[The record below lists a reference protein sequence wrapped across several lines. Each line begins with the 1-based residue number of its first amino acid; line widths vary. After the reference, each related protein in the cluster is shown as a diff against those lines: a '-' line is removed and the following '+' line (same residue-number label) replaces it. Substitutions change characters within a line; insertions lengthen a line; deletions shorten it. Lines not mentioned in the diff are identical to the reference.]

1 MPTAERRSALC
12 RARTLQ
18 PSPGRKTDSATPSP
32 LRSAARNC
40 WRWPSRFIDRRN
52 RAGSA
57 IASTLGNGQSRQRR
71 MGMIRSDWPVLWAPR
86 VLSVVRIM
94 VALLFLE
101 HGTQKLLDF
110 PPGPNHPAM
119 FTLSWVQGVIEL
131 VGGIMLALGLFT
143 RPVAFILSG

>member
-1 MPTAERRSALC
+1 
-12 RARTLQ
+12 
-18 PSPGRKTDSATPSP
+18 
-32 LRSAARNC
+32 
-40 WRWPSRFIDRRN
+40 
-52 RAGSA
+52 
-57 IASTLGNGQSRQRR
+57 
-71 MGMIRSDWPVLWAPR
+71 MIRSDWPVLWAPR

-143 RPVAFILSG
+143 RPVAFILSGDMAVAYFMAHASRGFFPMLNGGDAAILYCFIFLYLAAAGPGPWSVDAMMRGRADDPAYRRRAL